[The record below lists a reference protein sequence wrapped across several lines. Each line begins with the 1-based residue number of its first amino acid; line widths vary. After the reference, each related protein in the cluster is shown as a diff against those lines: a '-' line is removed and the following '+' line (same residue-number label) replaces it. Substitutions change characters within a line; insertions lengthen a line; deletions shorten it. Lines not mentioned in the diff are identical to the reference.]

1 MFIRVKVFPRSKK
14 EEIKKI
20 KEGNY
25 EVYVRAKAEQG
36 EANSRVIEMITEYFP
51 GCRGIRLLSGA
62 TRPNKTLE
70 IIEPIESLF
79 GNKIDK
85 K

>member
-1 MFIRVKVFPRSKK
+1 MLIRVKVFPHSKK

-20 KEGNY
+20 KEGKY

-36 EANSRVIEMITEYFP
+36 EANSRVIEMMTEYFP
-51 GCRGIRLLSGA
+51 GCRGIRLLTGA

-70 IIEPIESLF
+70 IIEPMDELF
-79 GNKIDK
+79 S
-85 K
+85 